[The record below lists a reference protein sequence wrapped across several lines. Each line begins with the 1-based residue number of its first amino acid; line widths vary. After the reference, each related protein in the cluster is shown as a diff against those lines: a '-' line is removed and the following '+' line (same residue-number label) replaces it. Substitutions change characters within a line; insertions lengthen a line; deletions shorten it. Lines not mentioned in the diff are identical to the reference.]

1 MTVLAIAR
9 FTLTEA
15 LNRRLVAAGAL
26 VSVVFAALFVAGFWF
41 LDTRAQ
47 GPAGTVLSGF
57 ASTFLT
63 VLGLY
68 SVYFL
73 AGLLALLLAAGA
85 IAGEIDA
92 GTLHAVL
99 ARPVSRAQYVL
110 GRWLGLVALVAVYV
124 TFLAGALLLS
134 ARVIAGYTALNPWAA
149 VALLVVQAV
158 ALLSLALLGSTVLP
172 TLANGIVVLS
182 LFGLAWLGG
191 IIGTI
196 GRTLGNPAM
205 TTLATA
211 VGVAVPSDMV
221 WRGASYYAQ
230 SGLLAAAG
238 ELGGVPFASAS
249 PPEPLVVA
257 WALAYPLL
265 LVAAAAGVL
274 ARRDL

>member
-9 FTLTEA
+9 FTLSEA
-15 LNRRLVAAGAL
+15 VKRRLVVAGTL
-26 VSVVFAALFVAGFWF
+26 VSALFAALFVVGFSF
-41 LDTRAQ
+41 LDARGQ
-47 GPAGTVLSGF
+47 GPAGTVLSAF

-68 SVYFL
+68 TVYFL

-85 IAGEIDA
+85 ISGEIDA
-92 GTLHAVL
+92 GTLHGVL
-99 ARPVSRAQYVL
+99 ARPVTRAQYVL
-110 GRWLGLVALVAVYV
+110 GRWLGLVALVVVYV
-124 TFLAGALLLS
+124 AFMAGALLLS
-134 ARVIAGYTALNPWAA
+134 ARAIAGYTALNPWAA

-182 LFGLAWLGG
+182 LFGLAWLAG
-191 IIGTI
+191 IIGTV
-196 GRTLGNPAM
+196 GRALDNAAM
-205 TTLATA
+205 TSLATA

-238 ELGGVPFASAS
+238 ELGGIPFASAS
-249 PPEPLVVA
+249 PPGPLVIA
-257 WALAYPLL
+257 WALVYPLL
-265 LVAAAAGVL
+265 LVVAAAGVL
-274 ARRDL
+274 SRRDL